1 VFRPVVGDTM
11 LNRRTILMSN
21 YIAIEGPIGVGKTT
35 LAQSMQEK
43 VSARAYFDGSDNPFL
58 ADFYNDQPGA
68 AFRTQ
73 LYFLI
78 IRFQQQRLL
87 QEALETEPLVVSDYL
102 FAKDKIFAYLN
113 LEDHEILI
121 YDKYFEALRPWAPDP
136 DLVVYLQAP
145 KEILFDR
152 VRRRNVAFEAK
163 ISDAYVEELIKAY
176 DHFFYHYKDSPL
188 LIVNTAEIDFV
199 HNTEDLKA
207 LLRRI
212 TSDNIRGIEYYHPVR
227 RK

>member
-1 VFRPVVGDTM
+1 
-11 LNRRTILMSN
+11 MSR

-35 LAQSMQEK
+35 LAQAMRDR
-43 VSARAYFDGSDNPFL
+43 VSATTWFDEFENPFL
-58 ADFYNDQPGA
+58 ADFYQDQPGA
-68 AFRTQ
+68 AFKTQ

-78 IRFQQQRLL
+78 TRFGQQK
-87 QEALETEPLVVSDYL
+87 ALAAALRKEPLVVTDYL

-113 LEDHEILI
+113 LDDQEILI
-121 YDKYFEALRPWAPDP
+121 YDKYFETLRPLTPNP

-145 KEILFDR
+145 KEILFER
-152 VRRRNVAFEAK
+152 LRRRNVPFEAR
-163 ISDAYVEELIKAY
+163 ISEAYLEELIEAY

-188 LIVNTAEIDFV
+188 LIVDTSEIDFV
-199 HNTEDLKA
+199 QNADDLKA

-212 TSDNIRGIEYYHPVR
+212 TGEGIRGIEYYHPVR

>member
-1 VFRPVVGDTM
+1 MP
-11 LNRRTILMSN
+11 N

-35 LAQSMQEK
+35 LAQAMQEK
-43 VSARAYFDGSDNPFL
+43 VSARVFLDFFDNPFL
-58 ADFYNDQPGA
+58 ADFYRERPGA
-68 AFRTQ
+68 AFKTQ

-78 IRFQQQRLL
+78 TRYQQQQDIKSTLD
-87 QEALETEPLVVSDYL
+87 TEPLVVSDYL

-113 LEDHEILI
+113 LDDSEILI
-121 YDKYFEALRPWAPDP
+121 YDRYFEALRALAAVP

-145 KEILFDR
+145 KEVLFER
-152 VRRRNVAFEAK
+152 VSRRNVDFEAK
-163 ISDAYVEELIKAY
+163 ISDAYVEELIKAF

-199 HNTEDLKA
+199 HNPEDLKA

-212 TSDNIRGIEYYHPVR
+212 TRGGVRGVEYYHPTR